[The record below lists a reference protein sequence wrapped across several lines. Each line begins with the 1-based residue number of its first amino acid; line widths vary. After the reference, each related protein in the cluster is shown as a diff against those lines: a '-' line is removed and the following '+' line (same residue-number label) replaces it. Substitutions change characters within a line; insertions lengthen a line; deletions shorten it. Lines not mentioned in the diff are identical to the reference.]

1 MKKIIA
7 KREEQQ
13 KAPTSEV
20 GDECEP
26 MLAPQFINYEAPFRT
41 IITLNYLLS
50 TFPRTHNFVPS
61 PTLIESQTLLQ

>member
-26 MLAPQFINYEAPFRT
+26 MLTPQFINYEAPFRT
-41 IITLNYLLS
+41 IITL
-50 TFPRTHNFVPS
+50 
-61 PTLIESQTLLQ
+61 